1 MLYICRIF
9 GMCKRPDLYTI
20 LSTYE
25 ISRTTYTPTYQQHV
39 DNFIPALFKTN
50 IWNISDF
57 ILI

>member
-9 GMCKRPDLYTI
+9 GMCKRPNLYTI

-50 IWNISDF
+50 I
-57 ILI
+57 